1 MVILAGQAKAALWF
15 LPFVLP
21 LCYAAALT
29 DLRGM
34 RIPNWINDSLAAVYV
49 LVGLFVMPTWA
60 DYGWQLLHLP
70 IGIAFGFL
78 FYSSGMIG
86 AGDAK
91 FAGAAAPFIAFS
103 DLPALMTIFC
113 ANLLAAFATHRLVK
127 HTGLR
132 RLAPGWKSWNTGSKF
147 PMGLCLGAT
156 LSIYMILTAF
166 FGH

>member
-1 MVILAGQAKAALWF
+1 MIILAGHAKAALWF

-49 LVGLFVMPTWA
+49 LVGLLVMPSWP

-70 IGIAFGFL
+70 IGVGFGFL
-78 FYSSGMIG
+78 FYAAGMIG

-91 FAGAAAPFIAFS
+91 FAGSAAAYIAFG
-103 DLPALMTIFC
+103 DLPALLMIFS

-127 HTGLR
+127 YTPLR
-132 RLAPGWKSWNTGSKF
+132 RLAPDWKSWSTGSKF
-147 PMGLCLGAT
+147 PMGLCLGAS
-156 LSIYMILTAF
+156 LSIYLILVAF
-166 FGH
+166 FGR